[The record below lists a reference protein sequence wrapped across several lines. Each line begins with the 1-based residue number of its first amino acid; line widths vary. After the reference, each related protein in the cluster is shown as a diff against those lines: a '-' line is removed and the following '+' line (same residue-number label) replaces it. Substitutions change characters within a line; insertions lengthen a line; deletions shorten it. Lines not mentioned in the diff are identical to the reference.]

1 MILLKDYALT
11 FVGLNYKWGGD
22 DPLGGYDCSGLV
34 IELIQ
39 SVGLLPHDFDTN
51 AQGLYNHFEAKGVQN
66 SYAVGSLCFYGKAV
80 NKITHVAMLLENTPP
95 FRIIEAGG
103 GGSNTNTKTDAEE
116 QNAFVRLRPMKH
128 RQDLVAIIKP
138 FYFQNFR

>member
-1 MILLKDYALT
+1 MNILKDYAMT
-11 FVGLNYKWGGD
+11 FVGLQYKWGGD

-39 SVGLLPHDFDTN
+39 SVGLLPHNYDNT
-51 AQGLYNHFEAKGVQN
+51 AQGLYDHFQAKGVHN
-66 SYAVGSLCFYGKAV
+66 AHGVGALCFYGKAV

-103 GGSNTNTKTDAEE
+103 GGSRTNTKTDAEE
-116 QNAFVRLRPMKH
+116 QNAFVRIRPMNY
-128 RQDLVAIIKP
+128 RQDLVSVIKP
-138 FYFQNFR
+138 FYFQDFK